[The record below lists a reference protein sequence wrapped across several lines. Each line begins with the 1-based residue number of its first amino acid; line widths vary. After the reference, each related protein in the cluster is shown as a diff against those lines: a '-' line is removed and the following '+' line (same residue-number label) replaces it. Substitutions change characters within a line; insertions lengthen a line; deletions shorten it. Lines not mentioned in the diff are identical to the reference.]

1 MYESASFHYC
11 EGDVFDLFTFHTL
24 FFLLFSDRLWMWFY
38 QPNRI
43 CYCSLTEQ
51 EKYIALVSSKREEI
65 LSYTTHKTGLLLR
78 SALAVKNG
86 KVE

>member
-1 MYESASFHYC
+1 
-11 EGDVFDLFTFHTL
+11 
-24 FFLLFSDRLWMWFY
+24 MWFY

-51 EKYIALVSSKREEI
+51 ENYIALVSSKREEI
-65 LSYTTHKTGLLLR
+65 LSYITHETGLLLQ
-78 SALAVKNG
+78 SALASKNG